1 MKKKKMRAGD
11 NVVLVGMPGVGKSTL
26 GVLLAE
32 RRGYGF
38 LDTDILMQA
47 QQGLRLQQIIEKH
60 GLDGF
65 RQIEEKT
72 ILTLTVTSHIIST
85 GGSVVYSARA
95 MQHLKQRGWVCHL
108 DIEPQILRERLDN
121 IDTRGIVMAP
131 GQTIESL
138 YRERYPLYRQ
148 YADMTVE
155 TGNLT
160 PVQVVKTIESVLG
173 SLSVEVDR
181 RK

>member
-1 MKKKKMRAGD
+1 MRAGD

-38 LDTDILMQA
+38 IDTDILMQTR
-47 QQGLRLQQIIEKH
+47 QGLKLQQIIETH

-65 RQIEEKT
+65 RRIEEET
-72 ILTLTVTSHIIST
+72 ILSLTVASHIIAT
-85 GGSVVYSARA
+85 GGSVVYSAKA
-95 MQHLKQRGWVCHL
+95 MRHFKQCGRICHL
-108 DIEPQILRERLDN
+108 DIEPQLLRKRLDN
-121 IDTRGIVMAP
+121 INTRGIVMAP

-148 YADMTVE
+148 YADMTIE
-155 TGNLT
+155 TGNRT
-160 PVQVVKTIESVLG
+160 PEQVVNEIESVLG
-173 SLSVEVDR
+173 SLSGEPGELDH